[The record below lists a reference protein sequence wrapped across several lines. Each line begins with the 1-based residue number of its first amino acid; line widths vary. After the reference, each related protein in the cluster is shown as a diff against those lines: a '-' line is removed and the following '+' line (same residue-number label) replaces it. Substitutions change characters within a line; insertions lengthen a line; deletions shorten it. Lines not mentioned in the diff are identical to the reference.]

1 MIYNVWQTAVNC
13 HTKNL
18 HNKEIFIKRASKKPL
33 IIPLPLDALSST
45 FAFNDVERMQAEAHQ
60 TANII
65 SLATF
70 LDKKI

>member
-1 MIYNVWQTAVNC
+1 MVYSS
-13 HTKNL
+13 
-18 HNKEIFIKRASKKPL
+18 IFINMNSAESKK
-33 IIPLPLDALSST
+33 ISFFNDNEDFDS